1 MEEGSSH
8 NIGATPVSLQRL
20 LPGLSGP
27 LHPKPRL
34 VCGEQVP
41 AEVLENQAD
50 AHQGHREEGGRACGG
65 VGRRSGRQAGG
76 EEECKKC
83 SGSWV
88 FAAESLSGR
97 RKPPSRR
104 RKTLRSTADSSLR
117 WTLQWLRWLFDSH
130 GAGIRLRLNSYI
142 RLPL

>member
-20 LPGLSGP
+20 LPRLSGP

-41 AEVLENQAD
+41 AEVLENQTD

-65 VGRRSGRQAGG
+65 VGRWSGRQAGG
-76 EEECKKC
+76 EENVK
-83 SGSWV
+83 SARARG

-97 RKPPSRR
+97 RKPPSHR
-104 RKTLRSTADSSLR
+104 RKTLRSTADTSLR

-130 GAGIRLRLNSYI
+130 GAGIRFRLNSYI